1 MVRRILRKGRVAL
14 LCLSVL
20 ALHMAG
26 AAAQAQQQENHL
38 LNFRDADI
46 RALIDDISMMTG
58 NTFIIDPRVKG
69 KVTVISREPVPG
81 PQVFDIFL
89 STLRVYGFTA
99 VTTSS
104 GAYKIVPDE
113 AAMQDGNAA
122 AGEAVDDILVTEIF
136 RLRNIDPITAL
147 NSVKPIVHRQG
158 RAIAHRNHD
167 FLLIVDYAGN
177 MERIRRVLRDIDAD
191 LQITRIVSLENTGA
205 EEMADMLVRLR
216 GASGGEDGGDAAFS
230 ALPMTSSNTLVLRG
244 ADDVIARLIP
254 LIEDLDA
261 RNANKG
267 DIRVIYLKHA
277 DAEKLVP
284 VLEGV
289 SKSMGQRGGGEGG
302 SANAE
307 VSIVF
312 EKGTNALLISASPDM
327 QNALERVIKQLD
339 VPRAQV
345 LVEAIIVDVSDTAA
359 RELGLQYILSGGDGS
374 TIPFTAT
381 NFSSRAPNILAATG
395 ALLGD
400 RLDLSDDALNNLQ
413 QAAVDSLVGLN
424 GFTGGFAGQ
433 TSDGTIFGVI
443 LNAVQRDIASNVLS
457 TPSVMTMDNE
467 TAKIL
472 VGQEIPI
479 TTGEA
484 LGANNANPFRTV
496 NRQDVGIELEVQPQ
510 INEGDDILLY
520 IRQEVS
526 SVLGSVVE
534 DSPDLITQKR
544 EIETTVMV
552 KNGEILV
559 LGGLIQSDESIT
571 AEKVPLLGDIPLL
584 GNLFKSNSRSLQK
597 TNLMV
602 FIRPTIIRNAEDM
615 RAVTERKYN
624 VMRGEQILRKGSTEG
639 TLDYMVREVIGTA
652 NDIPQLPIAPA
663 DSGGN

>member
-1 MVRRILRKGRVAL
+1 MVRRILRKSRVAL

-20 ALHMAG
+20 VLHTAG
-26 AAAQAQQQENHL
+26 AAAQVQQQENHL

-122 AGEAVDDILVTEIF
+122 AGEAVDDTLVTEIF

-289 SKSMGQRGGGEGG
+289 SKSMGQRGGGDGG
-302 SANAE
+302 PANAE

-400 RLDLSDDALNNLQ
+400 RLDLSDDALDNLQ
-413 QAAVDSLVGLN
+413 QAAIDSLVGLN

-602 FIRPTIIRNAEDM
+602 FIRPTIVRNAEDM

-652 NDIPQLPIAPA
+652 SDIPQLPIAPA